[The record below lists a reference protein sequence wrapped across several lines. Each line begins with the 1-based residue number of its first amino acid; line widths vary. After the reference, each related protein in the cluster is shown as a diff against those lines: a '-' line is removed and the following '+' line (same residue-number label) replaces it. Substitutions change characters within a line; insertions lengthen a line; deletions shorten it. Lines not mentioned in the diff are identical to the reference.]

1 MCLLHLPYQM
11 TDARCS
17 RCTEK
22 KVGVADIIQAG
33 GHGDRYQVCERIL
46 SAFRCSNLVLSKINQ
61 LECIACGYT
70 WYASRDAISSLTID
84 APSVAGNVGAAPWA
98 TAKFDAVEKSLV
110 SPRESEKPA
119 ATNLFQKSTAAYM
132 PVLETQRSFN
142 RSKTEDA
149 SAAAGHRE

>member
-1 MCLLHLPYQM
+1 MHTL
-11 TDARCS
+11 
-17 RCTEK
+17 
-22 KVGVADIIQAG
+22 VVNFGVLISYA
-33 GHGDRYQVCERIL
+33 
-46 SAFRCSNLVLSKINQ
+46 KINQ

-119 ATNLFQKSTAAYM
+119 TDLFQKSTAAYM

-149 SAAAGHRE
+149 SAPAGHRE